1 MDTVT
6 VVFSDDSDVWFV
18 DSYSRRGN
26 ALYETEKRFDDRN
39 TAMAHALKWCA
50 LVVDMLD
57 VKRVVFVI
65 RNSNGD
71 DEEIVLKDE

>member
-6 VVFSDDSDVWFV
+6 VVLSDDSDVWFV

-26 ALYETEKRFDDRN
+26 ALYESCKRFDDRN

-57 VKRVVFVI
+57 VKRVVFAI